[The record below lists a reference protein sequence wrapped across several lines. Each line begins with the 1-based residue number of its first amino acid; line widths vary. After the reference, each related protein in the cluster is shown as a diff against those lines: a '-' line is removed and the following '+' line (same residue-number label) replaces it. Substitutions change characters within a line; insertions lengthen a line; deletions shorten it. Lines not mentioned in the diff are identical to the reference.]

1 MFIPGGVV
9 ADLVVIEAGFVLGGL
24 KAFFDGPAAS
34 GDVDEFF

>member
-24 KAFFDGPAAS
+24 KALFDGPAT
-34 GDVDEFF
+34 GCDVDESF